1 MSKTFAQH
9 ILGRAAAG
17 AHSLPSAERA
27 QANANCRNRSA
38 STATPTTTPA
48 TTYAS
53 VVLVMAM
60 GVSTA
65 AAAADRPAVQASV
78 SSSAQTRIS
87 LTIPERI
94 EARGLDQLV
103 ASSVAGHDAL
113 AVGEASG
120 CIFGHGSGRYNLA
133 VVGAVEGDQPY
144 TLSYAAN
151 DEALQQVRNKSTGFA
166 GAGALGCARGE
177 ANARLKVT
185 RAQPATAGQALTLL
199 ISPE

>member
-27 QANANCRNRSA
+27 QATTNRRSRST
-38 STATPTTTPA
+38 STATSATTPA

-65 AAAADRPAVQASV
+65 AAAADRPAVQAAV

-133 VVGAVEGDQPY
+133 VVGDQPY

-185 RAQPATAGQALTLL
+185 RAQPAAAGQALTLL